1 VLGIVWDMACRELF
15 GMLCRIVYF
24 DEAWRASRAG
34 IAGAGARTRCGI
46 DAASARDGDCDGGDV
61 MGWWCSGGV
70 RGLVSLVVPENGRV
84 YVSYRNPSNL
94 PLHAFEDMDR
104 MLLVIM
110 LFLPTSAHWLQQ
122 LAQ

>member
-1 VLGIVWDMACRELF
+1 MSGSYF
-15 GMLCRIVYF
+15 GMLLPKCRTSTKRGGRVGQGSLVQVQG
-24 DEAWRASRAG
+24 R
-34 IAGAGARTRCGI
+34 GAGSVLLLLVVGI
-46 DAASARDGDCDGGDV
+46 VMVVDV
-61 MGWWCSGGV
+61 VGWCSGGV
-70 RGLVSLVVPENGRV
+70 RGLVSLVVPDNGRV
-84 YVSYRNPSNL
+84 YVSYRGPANL